1 MTIVSSCKRGLLMVV
16 VVLSACGSPT
26 KQPATPITASAK
38 NWAPY
43 AFRFI
48 PAETPYLFAALDG
61 VSNAVTRKMF
71 GDAFNGVKNKW
82 LPKLRGTDTPGA
94 RAVLALVDE
103 IAADRNNSWQ
113 AHLGLTDDLH
123 YAIYGL
129 SIWPVVRIDVAN
141 PNRLRAVI
149 QRTVDLAELGV
160 TPVKTDKATYWQYLG
175 PEGKNPIVVAVT
187 DRELIVTVMP
197 TPVLAQALPYVL
209 GTKLPDVSLAQSSRI
224 PTMLRRNGFTE
235 THLGFID
242 FQHAA
247 AIAFGRGTALE
258 TALRDEFNGKQLSA
272 ACQSDIDR
280 LVALAPRMISG
291 MTQLNESGMAG
302 SMVLE
307 LDPLLRHSIAAMQTP
322 SASFNLEGVANSI
335 FAFGAAIDAD
345 KGIKYL
351 ASLGSAVQA
360 RPFQCELLAP
370 LNTAM
375 ATMQNGLNQPLPPQV
390 RGVHGFMVAIHELS
404 TNPLNL
410 EGFAMFEGVDTTAI
424 MQLLSGL
431 LGTTNPPQDG
441 TAIALAT
448 TTMGLPPQT
457 TAHLA
462 LTPTRIAV
470 GVGPQS
476 ETWVSKAAATQSDAR
491 APLLFFHYDFPRLKE
506 MMVQVGS
513 PLDQTESQ
521 IGVGTMVV
529 HVTDSGLRFDVN
541 ATW

>member
-1 MTIVSSCKRGLLMVV
+1 MVV
-16 VVLSACGSPT
+16 SVVSACGTPT
-26 KQPATPITASAK
+26 QPPATPVTASAK

-48 PAETPYLFAALDG
+48 PAETPYMFAALDE

-71 GDAFNGVKNKW
+71 GDAVTNVKNKW

-94 RAVLALVDE
+94 RAVLALADE

-113 AHLGLTDDLH
+113 AHLGLADDLH
-123 YAIYGL
+123 YALYGL
-129 SIWPVVRIDVAN
+129 SIWPVARINVAN

-149 QRTVDLAELGV
+149 QRTVDVAELDL
-160 TPVKTDKATYWQYLG
+160 TPVRTDKATYWQYVG
-175 PEGKNPIVVAVT
+175 PDGKNPIVVAVT
-187 DRELIVTVMP
+187 DRELIITVMP
-197 TPVLAQALPYVL
+197 TSVLAQALPYVL
-209 GTKLPDVSLAQSSRI
+209 GTKLPDVSLAQSARI
-224 PTMLRRNGFTE
+224 PTILQRNGFTE

-258 TALRDEFNGKQLSA
+258 TALRDEFNGKELSA
-272 ACQSDIDR
+272 ACQNDIDR
-280 LVALAPRMISG
+280 LVALAPRLLFG

-307 LDPLLRHSIAAMQTP
+307 LDPLLRRSLAAMQTP

-345 KGIKYL
+345 KGMKYL
-351 ASLGSAVQA
+351 ASLSTAVQA

-370 LNTAM
+370 LNKAI
-375 ATMQNGLNQPLPPQV
+375 ATMQAGLNQPLPAQV

-410 EGFAMFEGVDTTAI
+410 EGFAMFEGVDTTAVV
-424 MQLLSGL
+424 QLFSVSGL
-431 LGTTNPPQDG
+431 LGTTNPPRDG
-441 TAIALAT
+441 SAIALAT

-470 GVGPQS
+470 GIGPQS
-476 ETWVSKAAATQSDAR
+476 ETWVSKAAATPSDAR

-506 MMVQVGS
+506 MMIQIGS

-521 IGVGTMVV
+521 VGVGTMIV
-529 HVTDSGLRFDVN
+529 HLIDSGLRFDVN